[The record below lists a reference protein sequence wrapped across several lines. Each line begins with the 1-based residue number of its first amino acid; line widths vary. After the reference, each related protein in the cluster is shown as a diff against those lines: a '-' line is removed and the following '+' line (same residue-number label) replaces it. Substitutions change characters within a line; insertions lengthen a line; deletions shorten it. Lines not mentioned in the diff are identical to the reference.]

1 MIVAYSQ
8 PAGTPPTRRWYQY
21 SLGSLLLVTLSVS
34 LGMSWV
40 AVKKEKARRQKAAV
54 EAILRLGSYAG
65 YDYQVDASGEPIQS
79 ARRPAATWWRDLL
92 GDDFFDRV
100 VFVEVLSDAAL
111 EHVAQLPDTESLRLG
126 CSRKVTDAGLVH
138 LRGLSKLRKLWFGVT
153 RVTDAG
159 LAHLSSLHQLE
170 SLEMEYLKTTD
181 AGLEHLQGLTRLQ
194 ELTLGWGQ
202 CTDAG
207 LVYLEGLTRLR
218 KLRLG
223 GGHVTDAGLEHLK
236 NLRELQY
243 LELGGPELT
252 EAGAKKL
259 QQALPNC
266 KIKW

>member
-170 SLEMEYLKTTD
+170 SLEMEFLETSD
-181 AGLEHLQGLTRLQ
+181 AGLEHLQGLTHLQ
-194 ELTLGWGQ
+194 KLTLNGSQ
-202 CTDAG
+202 
-207 LVYLEGLTRLR
+207 
-218 KLRLG
+218 
-223 GGHVTDAGLEHLK
+223 VTDAGLEHLK